1 MAKRG
6 NRPVPII
13 AHENE
18 RVIPANK
25 RKKVERLMRK
35 AGMNLTNKTRRKG
48 RE

>member
-1 MAKRG
+1 MARKR
-6 NRPVPII
+6 NKAVLII